1 MRFVNFNTILLTQ
14 NIKNKDILK
23 YTILYNIHMQIN
35 NESIYLNFIIEI
47 KAGSI
52 NNQYIS
58 NITISTL
65 CF

>member
-1 MRFVNFNTILLTQ
+1 MRFLNFNTILLIQ

-52 NNQYIS
+52 SNQYIS

>member
-1 MRFVNFNTILLTQ
+1 MRFLNFNTILLIQ